1 MITLYGFGAGFGLPE
16 ISPFVTK
23 TEVQLKMA
31 GLAYR
36 KERAKPP
43 ASPKGQLP
51 YIVDDA
57 ETIANS
63 TFIRAH
69 LEAKYGFDFDAPL
82 SLQARA
88 QAWAFERM
96 IEHHVYWALVGARWV
111 DGDNFAKG
119 PAHFFDSAPVH
130 LREKMREDAQF
141 RVAENYLLS
150 GLGRHAP
157 EEDID
162 LAVRSLFALSVQLG
176 DRPFLMGETPC
187 GMDATA
193 FGALA
198 GILTPF
204 FESAL
209 RQRTEQFA
217 NLTAYVDRMMLRL
230 LPGIRLVAAAAR
242 ASRLITGSPV
252 QAGPAMRPAPPR
264 ARRCGRRARPAPVR
278 RRRHRTS
285 AGYAAGNWCPTPRS
299 ETG

>member
-16 ISPFVTK
+16 ISPFVSK

-31 GLAYR
+31 GIAYR

-57 ETIANS
+57 ETIADS

-96 IEHHVYWALVGARWV
+96 LEHHVYWALVGARWV

-119 PAHFFDSAPVH
+119 PSHFFDSAPMH

-141 RVAENYLLS
+141 SPRTICSAASAVTRRMTISILPCARCS
-150 GLGRHAP
+150 HCRFS
-157 EEDID
+157 
-162 LAVRSLFALSVQLG
+162 LATRRS
-176 DRPFLMGETPC
+176 
-187 GMDATA
+187 
-193 FGALA
+193 
-198 GILTPF
+198 
-204 FESAL
+204 
-209 RQRTEQFA
+209 
-217 NLTAYVDRMMLRL
+217 
-230 LPGIRLVAAAAR
+230 
-242 ASRLITGSPV
+242 
-252 QAGPAMRPAPPR
+252 
-264 ARRCGRRARPAPVR
+264 
-278 RRRHRTS
+278 
-285 AGYAAGNWCPTPRS
+285 
-299 ETG
+299 